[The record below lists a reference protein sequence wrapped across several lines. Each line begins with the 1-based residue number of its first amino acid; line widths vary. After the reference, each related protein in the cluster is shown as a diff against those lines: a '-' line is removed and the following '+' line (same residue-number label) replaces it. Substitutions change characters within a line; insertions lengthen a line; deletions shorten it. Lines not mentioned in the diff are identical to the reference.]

1 MKAINVREF
10 GGPEVLKLED
20 VPDPRPPQSG
30 EVLIRVNASGVNPY
44 DTYMRSGSYGSGNPA
59 CPLRQAP
66 MLLGLSNRQVRT
78 WTWCKGQWRGRASYS
93 SVGAGR
99 GHEDHRHGGNG

>member
-1 MKAINVREF
+1 MKAINLKEF

-20 VPDPRPPQSG
+20 VPDPRPPQLG

-59 CPLRQAP
+59 LPFTPGSDAAG
-66 MLLGLSNRQVRT
+66 MSNRQVRT
-78 WTWCKGQWRGRASYS
+78 WTWCKGNVCTPPEHSPAPTLS
-93 SVGAGR
+93 
-99 GHEDHRHGGNG
+99 